1 MPNKAINT
9 KNKCLIPIVL
19 EKAWYKLAETQCV
32 DNALLRHEVASSWK
46 RCLASNIDP
55 SKAITATNIKNFI
68 EQDKKSAMLLA
79 ASHAHV
85 QQLYDTI
92 RGHGYIII
100 LTDAQGIILTVL
112 GDNKVMNFAESVYL
126 IPGANC
132 SEDAIGTNSLGTCL
146 VQKKPIQIFSHE
158 HYCQYYHDW
167 SCSCAPILDRQ
178 GNLLGSLDISNID
191 NKIHSP
197 VQLNLVR
204 MTAKAIGME
213 WDFHALQEDIR
224 EKYYYF
230 NMAIDSVSDSLI
242 FLDNQNNISHINKNA
257 LQLLGDTETSYI
269 GQNIHALVKEREKIK
284 QVLAEKQPWASLH
297 FQTPRGLTAVSISAN
312 PVKDKDLKQIGT
324 ICSIKEKAKNS
335 NNKNI
340 ARYSFDNFICVN
352 TRMQSVLQQA
362 RKVAATESSI
372 LIEGE
377 SGTGKEILA
386 QAVHNSSPRRQEP
399 FVAINCAALPLEL
412 IQSELFGYEEGAFT
426 GAKRGGKIGK
436 FELAQGG
443 TLFLDEIGD
452 MPLPAQANLLRA
464 LQEKCITRLGGQM
477 PVAVDVRII
486 AATNKDLLREIAQ
499 ERFRSDLYYRL
510 AGERLHVPPLR
521 ERKEDIWPIIYHIV
535 KTKPSPTPTTTALQF
550 THQVKALLEM
560 HTWPGNVREL
570 ENVVMF
576 FLNRLHDHTVT
587 IDDLPPE
594 LQPQAP
600 MDDTMALKQVEHST
614 ILATVAK
621 HGHNMTA
628 SAKALGISRTT
639 LYRKMRQL
647 ERATG

>member
-1 MPNKAINT
+1 
-9 KNKCLIPIVL
+9 
-19 EKAWYKLAETQCV
+19 
-32 DNALLRHEVASSWK
+32 
-46 RCLASNIDP
+46 
-55 SKAITATNIKNFI
+55 
-68 EQDKKSAMLLA
+68 MLLA

-312 PVKDKDLKQIGT
+312 PVKDRDLKQIGT
-324 ICSIKEKAKNS
+324 ICSIKEKQKFQTI
-335 NNKNI
+335 KTC
-340 ARYSFDNFICVN
+340 RYSFDNFICVN
-352 TRMQSVLQQA
+352 TRMQSVLQQGA
-362 RKVAATESSI
+362 RWRQRKAAS
-372 LIEGE
+372 
-377 SGTGKEILA
+377 
-386 QAVHNSSPRRQEP
+386 
-399 FVAINCAALPLEL
+399 
-412 IQSELFGYEEGAFT
+412 
-426 GAKRGGKIGK
+426 
-436 FELAQGG
+436 
-443 TLFLDEIGD
+443 
-452 MPLPAQANLLRA
+452 
-464 LQEKCITRLGGQM
+464 
-477 PVAVDVRII
+477 
-486 AATNKDLLREIAQ
+486 
-499 ERFRSDLYYRL
+499 
-510 AGERLHVPPLR
+510 
-521 ERKEDIWPIIYHIV
+521 
-535 KTKPSPTPTTTALQF
+535 
-550 THQVKALLEM
+550 
-560 HTWPGNVREL
+560 
-570 ENVVMF
+570 
-576 FLNRLHDHTVT
+576 
-587 IDDLPPE
+587 
-594 LQPQAP
+594 
-600 MDDTMALKQVEHST
+600 
-614 ILATVAK
+614 
-621 HGHNMTA
+621 
-628 SAKALGISRTT
+628 
-639 LYRKMRQL
+639 
-647 ERATG
+647 